1 MTVKYLRKQFRE
13 NLILR
18 AAMVF
23 ALPWIVLV
31 VVTLLVL
38 FGEQI
43 DSFAAELFKSGL

>member
-18 AAMVF
+18 AVMVF

-43 DSFAAELFKSGL
+43 DSFAAEVIKLGL

>member
-18 AAMVF
+18 AVMVF
-23 ALPWIVLV
+23 AVIWMFLVATVLSIV
-31 VVTLLVL
+31 
-38 FGEQI
+38 FAEAI

>member
-18 AAMVF
+18 AVMVF

-31 VVTLLVL
+31 LVTLTVL
-38 FGEQI
+38 FAEAI
-43 DSFAAELFKSGL
+43 DSFAAEVIKWGL